1 MTKLV
6 RVVKIFT
13 LFRLIINGYDT
24 SIVVFS
30 GRYTRSVF
38 LGGLIGVD
46 NELLIVH
53 ICNFNLDKLRL
64 LKLDLLYLSSNRVPR
79 SEIIQNKISLNNY
92 KFPFFSNLNY
102 ERAFTI

>member
-1 MTKLV
+1 MTSLV
-6 RVVKIFT
+6 RAVKIFT

-24 SIVVFS
+24 LVVVCS
-30 GRYTRSVF
+30 AGDIRDQC

-64 LKLDLLYLSSNRVPR
+64 LKLNLLYLSPNRVSG
-79 SEIIQNKISLNNY
+79 SEITQNKISV
-92 KFPFFSNLNY
+92 
-102 ERAFTI
+102 R

>member
-1 MTKLV
+1 MTSLV
-6 RVVKIFT
+6 HAVKIFT

-24 SIVVFS
+24 SVVVFS
-30 GRYTRSVF
+30 GIYEIS

-64 LKLDLLYLSSNRVPR
+64 LKLNLLYLSPNRVPR
-79 SEIIQNKISLNNY
+79 SEIAQNKISLVHSL
-92 KFPFFSNLNY
+92 FFYYTFYFAISS
-102 ERAFTI
+102 F